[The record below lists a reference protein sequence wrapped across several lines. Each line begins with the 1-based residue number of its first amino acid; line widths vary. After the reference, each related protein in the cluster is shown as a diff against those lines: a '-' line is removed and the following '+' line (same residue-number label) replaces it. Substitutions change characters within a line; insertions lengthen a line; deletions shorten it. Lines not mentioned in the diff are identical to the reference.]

1 LDPEIQPAPE
11 SSPDDTT
18 ADYFNSIDSA
28 LREPATARPVERP
41 LGESQA
47 AMAARIR
54 ALNEERERLLLLL
67 DVCGRINS
75 VLSSQDV
82 LERVMDSV
90 MRVSQAQRGFLV
102 LLDSQGEPQLEIS
115 RNLDGTEHGVDE
127 ALQISRSILGNAIE
141 TGRTVFVNNAL
152 SNPAFTSYKSVRDL
166 SLQTVICLPLQIDS
180 RRLGAIYLDSRT
192 VSGMMT
198 TEGLTLLEAFA
209 SQAAVAIAN
218 ARAHDSLKVFQ
229 SRLEIENRNL
239 RRALRSEFTFDSIIG
254 RSAAMHRLFDILG
267 KVAPTN
273 VTVLVQGETGTGK
286 ELVARAIHNA
296 SPRRT
301 APYVGVNCSAIPETL
316 IEAELFGHKRGSFT
330 GANEDRAG
338 LVQEATGGTLFLD
351 EIGEMP
357 LPLQAK
363 LLRVVQE
370 KEYRRVGEN
379 QDRRADVRLIAAT
392 NRDLMEEVKAGRFR
406 EDLYYRLHVV
416 AVSVPPL
423 RERPEDILML
433 AEHFLRRSASE
444 MGRETL
450 HLTPAARSSLLAHGW
465 PGNVRELE
473 NAIHRACA
481 LTTEGA
487 LSPELLVP
495 ATATAVADD
504 ATAGGK
510 LKERLLRAER
520 VAIQSALR
528 VSQGNIS
535 KAAQT
540 LGVSRQH
547 LHNRIRKLDIAPQ
560 ARA

>member
-1 LDPEIQPAPE
+1 LDPEFHPAPE
-11 SSPDDTT
+11 SSADDTT
-18 ADYFNSIDSA
+18 ADYFNSIEKA
-28 LREPATARPVERP
+28 LGEPAVARPAERQP

-82 LERVMDSV
+82 LDRVMDSV
-90 MRVSQAQRGFLV
+90 MRVSLAQRGFLV
-102 LLDSQGEPQLEIS
+102 LLDSQGQPQLEIS
-115 RNLDGTEHGVDE
+115 RNLESESGEDE
-127 ALQISRSILGNAIE
+127 TFQISRSILGSAID
-141 TGRTVFVNNAL
+141 TGRSVFVNNAL

-166 SLQTVICLPLQIDS
+166 SLQTVICLPLKIDNRS
-180 RRLGAIYLDSRT
+180 FGAIYLDSQT

-198 TEGLTLLEAFA
+198 TEGLALLEAFA

-229 SRLEIENRNL
+229 SRLEIENRSL
-239 RRALRSEFTFDSIIG
+239 RRALRSEFTFDSLIG
-254 RSAAMHRLFDILG
+254 RSPAMNRLFDILG
-267 KVAPTN
+267 KVSTTN
-273 VTVLVQGETGTGK
+273 VTVLVEGETGTGK

-296 SPRRT
+296 SPRRNG
-301 APYVGVNCSAIPETL
+301 PFVGVNCSAIPETL
-316 IEAELFGHKRGSFT
+316 IEGELFGHKRGAFT
-330 GANEDRAG
+330 GANDDRVG
-338 LVQEATGGTLFLD
+338 MVQEAGGGTLFLD

-363 LLRVVQE
+363 LLRVVQQN
-370 KEYRRVGEN
+370 EYRRLGES
-379 QDRRADVRLIAAT
+379 QDRRADVRWIAAT
-392 NRDLMEEVKAGRFR
+392 NRDLMGEVKAGRFR

-433 AEHFLRRSASE
+433 AEHFLRRSAAE
-444 MGRETL
+444 MQRDTL
-450 HLTPAARSSLLAHGW
+450 HLTPETRSSLLAHTW

-495 ATATAVADD
+495 AVAAQVADD
-504 ATAGGK
+504 ATAAGK

-520 VAIQSALR
+520 IAIQSALR
-528 VSQGNIS
+528 ASQGNIS
-535 KAAQT
+535 RAAMA

-547 LHNRIRKLDIAPQ
+547 LHNRIRKLDITPQ
-560 ARA
+560 GRA